1 MLDGTQ
7 LTLLLQQARHRPLLT
22 EFEQYMMSAGEKLW
36 SSESTEDRELESRSL
51 IRLIEWLVTKDTT
64 VSTEGVA
71 ITPGDVGPSSSAVTE
86 EVATTPGD
94 VRPSSSPAVTDE
106 VATTPGDVRPSSSPA
121 VQDQEQCGQQTT
133 STSDAKHCVSPGDD
147 CDSDHHPHDGD
158 GGCDDNHEGNGDD
171 IDIDMNQAER
181 DSDYVGSDEESTK
194 NQNKYPPPPS
204 PAHPDI
210 NRVLESAAEAVFFLV
225 FVFFEVYFYF
235 IFFLFTFFKQRQ
247 PSILIR
253 LIQMTNSSKHYYTMP
268 MFLF

>member
-1 MLDGTQ
+1 V
-7 LTLLLQQARHRPLLT
+7 R
-22 EFEQYMMSAGEKLW
+22 
-36 SSESTEDRELESRSL
+36 
-51 IRLIEWLVTKDTT
+51 
-64 VSTEGVA
+64 
-71 ITPGDVGPSSSAVTE
+71 PSSSAVTE

-194 NQNKYPPPPS
+194 NQNKYPPLPS

-210 NRVLESAAEAVFFLV
+210 NRVLESAAEAGFF
-225 FVFFEVYFYF
+225 F
-235 IFFLFTFFKQRQ
+235 
-247 PSILIR
+247 
-253 LIQMTNSSKHYYTMP
+253 
-268 MFLF
+268 